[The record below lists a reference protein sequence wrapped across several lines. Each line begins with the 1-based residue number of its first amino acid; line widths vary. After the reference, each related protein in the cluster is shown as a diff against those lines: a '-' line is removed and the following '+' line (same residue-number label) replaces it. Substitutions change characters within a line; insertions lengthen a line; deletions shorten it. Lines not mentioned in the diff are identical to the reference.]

1 MQDKEKDHSITT
13 PGAPFTCNTVDQS
26 PLELCD
32 AVVLKEV
39 AKDEAGRRPP
49 KGLDYKSLPS
59 YRMTL
64 ASTPLLT
71 SKSQAEHCDVHI
83 HDIS

>member
-1 MQDKEKDHSITT
+1 MQHSGTVP
-13 PGAPFTCNTVDQS
+13 PGAVRGSGP
-26 PLELCD
+26 EG
-32 AVVLKEV
+32 V
-39 AKDEAGRRPP
+39 AKDEAGRRTP